1 MNNLRER
8 WRGLTALGVAVF
20 AAACMTVV
28 PAPSFADIDSLVGLQ
43 YIDHSES
50 RNLTGFS
57 VSRPAGTY
65 YFDNDGSMQT
75 ELVRC
80 EDGNLR
86 YFDSETG
93 VMVTNQWYND
103 YEAVWYY
110 FGADGTAVSNWQLI
124 GGDWYYFYPEN
135 HDMAYGRVQIDGKN
149 YFLNTPGANADGRMQ
164 HSGWIY
170 DSIYGKWLYATS
182 SGELL
187 TGWHNIGGTWYYFNE
202 YGVMLTGWINDS
214 GTWYYANASGAMATG
229 WLNIGGAWFYLD
241 GSGAMVANGWRSL
254 GGSWYWFDDSGAMA
268 TGWRQVG
275 GAWYYFSGSGAMA
288 HDAWVGDYYLQSS
301 GAMATN
307 AWVGSYYVGEDGK
320 WIPDYGLVWYKSGS
334 DVYHTHKCRT
344 VGKDA
349 KGYSQ
354 ISIQEARRRGALRE
368 CKNCQ
373 QIG

>member
-20 AAACMTVV
+20 SAACMTVA
-28 PAPSFADIDSLVGLQ
+28 PAPSFADIDPLVGLQ

-50 RNLTGFS
+50 RNLTGLS

-75 ELVRC
+75 GLVRC
-80 EDGNLR
+80 EDGSLR
-86 YFDSETG
+86 YFDPETG
-93 VMVTNQWYND
+93 AKVTNQWYND

-135 HDMAYGRVQIDGKN
+135 HEMAYGRVQIDGKN

-187 TGWHNIGGTWYYFNE
+187 TGWHNIGGTWFYFNE

-214 GTWYYANASGAMATG
+214 GTWYYTNASGAMATG
-229 WLNIGGAWFYLD
+229 WLNIGGTWFYLD

-254 GGSWYWFDDSGAMA
+254 GGSWYWFGDSGAMA
-268 TGWRQVG
+268 NGWRQID
-275 GAWYYFSGSGAMA
+275 GAWYYFSGSGAMV
-288 HDAWVGDYYLQSS
+288 HDAWAGDYYLQSS

-320 WIPDYGLVWYKSGS
+320 WIPGYSLVWYKNGS
-334 DVYHTHKCRT
+334 EVYHTHKCRT

-354 ISIQEARRRGALRE
+354 ISIQEAQRRGASRE

>member
-86 YFDSETG
+86 YFDPETG

-149 YFLNTPGANADGRMQ
+149 YFQNTPGANADGRMQ

>member
-20 AAACMTVV
+20 AAACMTVA

-75 ELVRC
+75 GLVRC

-86 YFDSETG
+86 YFDPKTG

-354 ISIQEARRRGALRE
+354 ISIQEARKRGALRE

>member
-20 AAACMTVV
+20 AAACMTVA

-75 ELVRC
+75 GLVRC

-86 YFDSETG
+86 YFDPETG

-149 YFLNTPGANADGRMQ
+149 YFQNTPGANADGRMQ

-214 GTWYYANASGAMATG
+214 GTWYYANASGSMATG

-354 ISIQEARRRGALRE
+354 ISIQEARKRGALRE

>member
-20 AAACMTVV
+20 AAACMTVA

-75 ELVRC
+75 GLVRC

-86 YFDSETG
+86 YFDPETG

-229 WLNIGGAWFYLD
+229 WPNIGGTWFYLD

-268 TGWRQVG
+268 TGWRQIG
-275 GAWYYFSGSGAMA
+275 GAWCYFSGSGAMA
-288 HDAWVGDYYLQSS
+288 HDSWVGDYYLQSS

-307 AWVGSYYVGEDGK
+307 AWIGSYYVGEDGK
-320 WIPDYGLVWYKSGS
+320 WIPGYGLVWYKNGS
-334 DVYHTHKCRT
+334 NVYHTHKCRT

-354 ISIQEARRRGALRE
+354 ISIQEAQRRGASRE

>member
-20 AAACMTVV
+20 AAACMTVA

-75 ELVRC
+75 GLVRC

-86 YFDSETG
+86 YFDPETG

-229 WLNIGGAWFYLD
+229 WLNIGGTWFYLD